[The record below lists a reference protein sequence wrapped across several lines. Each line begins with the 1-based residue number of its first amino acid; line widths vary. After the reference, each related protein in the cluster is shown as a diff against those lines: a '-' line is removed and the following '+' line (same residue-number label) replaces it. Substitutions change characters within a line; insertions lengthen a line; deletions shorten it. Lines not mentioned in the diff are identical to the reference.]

1 LIELQQNKEM
11 PMQLQTQS
19 KLQTEQPLLT
29 PIPIDPNYLLKHG
42 NSPTAI
48 ILAIT
53 ILLYVIRPVMMKR
66 R

>member
-1 LIELQQNKEM
+1 M

-19 KLQTEQPLLT
+19 KLQTEQPLIT

-66 R
+66 K